1 LRGEIKAKGPASH
14 GKNRLGLRPRLYYGE
29 KKMKVV
35 ILCGGKGTRLREET
49 EYRPKPMVPIG
60 DRPILWHI
68 MKIYA
73 AHGFK
78 DFILCLGY
86 KGELIKDYFRNYL
99 WMTSDV
105 TLSLGHKPALQF
117 HNHHAEED
125 WTVTL
130 ADTGQETMTA
140 GRIRRIRHY
149 LGDDP
154 EFFLTYGDCVG
165 NVDIPASLRFHRK
178 HGKKLTLTAVRPPG
192 RFGELSVNAASEID
206 QFNEK
211 PQATEG
217 RINGGFFV
225 ASPQIFDS
233 LGDDDHMMFEQEPL
247 RALVRERE
255 LMAYQHNG
263 FWQPM
268 DTYQEYTLLNKMWA
282 EGRAPWKSW

>member
-1 LRGEIKAKGPASH
+1 
-14 GKNRLGLRPRLYYGE
+14 
-29 KKMKVV
+29 MKVV

-105 TLSLGHKPALQF
+105 TLSLGHKPAAQF
-117 HNHHAEED
+117 HNHHEEED

-149 LGDDP
+149 LGDGP

-165 NVDIPASLRFHRK
+165 NVDIPAALRFHRE

-225 ASPQIFDS
+225 ASPRIFDS
-233 LGDDDHMMFEQEPL
+233 LGDDDQMMFEQEPL